1 MGNGTHRFAVALA
14 ADLVTEQVGDELVV
28 YDGMSK
34 QAHCLNP
41 LATAI
46 FLAADGET
54 SPADLAA
61 IASRA
66 VHESIDVAAVEQTLE
81 VLAERGLV
89 SLSGGGVSRRSFIQ
103 RSAAVGGAAFGA
115 TLVTSVLTPAY
126 GAAASLSL
134 PTGFSSLSIIIQDC
148 AAGTYYALKWDS
160 SDPPSAQGAATTT
173 CGTGAHP
180 GSPCDASWPPAG
192 ASPIAGGC
200 PGFSVTASTGLDS
213 SGNEVIT
220 ITVPSANYLVEYWM
234 YHYGNTNA
242 CGSQCPNDFG
252 SPNTTK
258 GTINIPIC
266 A

>member
-1 MGNGTHRFAVALA
+1 MGNGTHRFAAALT

-28 YDGMSK
+28 YDSMSK

-46 FLAADGET
+46 FQAADGET
-54 SPADLAA
+54 SAADLAA

-66 VHESIDVAAVEQTLE
+66 VNEPVDVPAVEQALE

-89 SLSGGGVSRRSFIQ
+89 SLGGGGVSRRSFIQ
-103 RSAAVGGAAFGA
+103 RSAAAGGAAFGA

-134 PTGFSSLSIIIQDC
+134 PTGFSSLSIVIKDC

-160 SDPPSAQGAATTT
+160 SNPPTGHGATTTT
-173 CGTGAHP
+173 CGNGAHP
-180 GSPCDASWPPAG
+180 GSPCDGSWPPV
-192 ASPIAGGC
+192 SPIASGC
-200 PGFSVTASTGLDS
+200 PGFTVTATTGLDS

-220 ITVPSANYLVEYWM
+220 ITVPSSSYQVEYWM
-234 YHYGNTNA
+234 YHYGNSTA
-242 CGSQCPNDFG
+242 CGSQCPNNFS
-252 SPNTTK
+252 SPNATK